1 MAAVND
7 STSPAGAT
15 LHYIFDP
22 MCGWCYAA
30 APLVDAARSVP
41 GLRVEFHGGGM
52 MTGANRR
59 AITPQWRD
67 YVMPHD
73 HRIAELTG
81 QPFGEAYFEG
91 LLRDIGA
98 TMDSEPPTTAILA
111 ADALRAGGGLDMIHR
126 LQRAH
131 YVEGRRIA
139 DVGVLTAVAAELGFD
154 GEAFAPAFARLSGEE
169 TSRHFAE
176 SRQLLQRQADTA
188 QAARAFRP
196 SCWHRPTARQATSTS
211 VRGSA
216 APTNGRHSW
225 PRSWCLHAPRRR
237 PALARRRAARTAAQS
252 RPSPPSR
259 CYLLH
264 WKLPACDASPP
275 V

>member
-7 STSPAGAT
+7 SNTTPASTT

-41 GLRVEFHGGGM
+41 GLKVEFHGGGM

-59 AITPQWRD
+59 PITAQWRD

-73 HRIAELTG
+73 RRIAELTG
-81 QPFGEAYFEG
+81 QPFGEGYFEG

-98 TMDSEPPTTAILA
+98 VMDSEPPTTAVLA
-111 ADALRAGGGLDMIHR
+111 AEALRSGGGLDMIHR

-139 DVGVLTAVAAELGFD
+139 NVDVLTAVAAELGFD
-154 GEAFAPAFARLSGEE
+154 ADAFASAFARLSGEA
-169 TSRHFAE
+169 TAQHIAA
-176 SRQLLQRQADTA
+176 SRQLLQRAGGQGFPTFVLAQADGSASRIDIGPWLGRADEWKDQLAALAAPSGTA
-188 QAARAFRP
+188 AGAGAGQAACGPDGCAI
-196 SCWHRPTARQATSTS
+196 
-211 VRGSA
+211 
-216 APTNGRHSW
+216 
-225 PRSWCLHAPRRR
+225 
-237 PALARRRAARTAAQS
+237 
-252 RPSPPSR
+252 
-259 CYLLH
+259 
-264 WKLPACDASPP
+264 
-275 V
+275 

>member
-41 GLRVEFHGGGM
+41 GLWVEFHGGGM

-59 AITPQWRD
+59 AITAQWRD

-73 HRIAELTG
+73 RRIAELTG
-81 QPFGEAYFEG
+81 QPFGEGYFEG
-91 LLRDIGA
+91 LLRDTGA
-98 TMDSEPPTTAILA
+98 VMDSEPPTTAVLA
-111 ADALRAGGGLDMIHR
+111 AEALRTGGGLDMIHR

-139 DVGVLTAVAAELGFD
+139 DVGVLTAIAAELGFD
-154 GEAFAPAFARLSGEE
+154 GEAFASAFARLSGEA

-176 SRQLLQRQADTA
+176 SRQLLQRAGGQGFPTFVLAQADGTTSRIEIGPWLGRADEWKA
-188 QAARAFRP
+188 QL
-196 SCWHRPTARQATSTS
+196 ATL
-211 VRGSA
+211 A
-216 APTNGRHSW
+216 APSG
-225 PRSWCLHAPRRR
+225 
-237 PALARRRAARTAAQS
+237 TAAEVGAGQ
-252 RPSPPSR
+252 
-259 CYLLH
+259 
-264 WKLPACDASPP
+264 ASCGPDNCAI
-275 V
+275 